1 MAVTTTTAKGDTM
14 QSRRVFLKSMT
25 GLAAA
30 SAGLVG
36 PSPARAQQTFRIGE
50 LAAIT
55 GPIAPYGTQSKNA
68 RLLAIDEL
76 NARGGVS
83 IGGAR
88 HRIEMVSLDG
98 GAPGEAVKVFERL
111 LSVEKV
117 TIVLDGAFSSVQ
129 YALGP
134 VVKGKNAIILW
145 SGGNDPDTT
154 VGIPNAFRNTF
165 DGGTTFMKVSEG
177 FLKKMNVKR
186 VATYGQRGHA
196 EFKKFVEEYL
206 PKSPGFEVVATEWH
220 PFGEKDFFPVL
231 TKFKGMKLDAVITH
245 GVIGD
250 SVTQLRQAREIG
262 LFPGVVWVNQSANA
276 PLMIDD
282 ESRRVMEGSY
292 ESLQASTAHTTEP
305 SPRGKALYERYVKRF
320 GEKGFGSWVE
330 AGYDSILIVARA
342 VEKAG
347 TATDVARIAAA
358 MRELTTSD
366 IPDLHVAYRPGRIF
380 NADGQAHPRI
390 VITQWKDG
398 KAIPVFADFGL

>member
-1 MAVTTTTAKGDTM
+1 
-14 QSRRVFLKSMT
+14 MT

-30 SAGLVG
+30 ASTGLAGVRV
-36 PSPARAQQTFRIGE
+36 ARAQQMVRIGE

-68 RLLAIDEL
+68 RLMAIDDL
-76 NARGGVS
+76 NAKGGITV
-83 IGGAR
+83 GGAK
-88 HRIEMVSLDG
+88 HKIEMVSLDG

-117 TIVLDGAFSSVQ
+117 NVVLDGAFSSVQ

-134 VVKGKNAIILW
+134 VVKGKNAVVLW

-165 DGGTTFMKVSEG
+165 DGGTTFMKVSEA

-206 PKSPGFEVVATEWH
+206 PKSPGFEVLATEWH
-220 PFGEKDFFPVL
+220 PFGEKDFFPIL

-245 GVIGD
+245 GVVGD

-262 LFPGVVWVNQSANA
+262 LFPGVVWMNQSANA

-282 ESRRVMEGSY
+282 ESRKVMEGSY

-305 SPRGKALYERYVKRF
+305 SPRGKQLFDRYAKRY

-330 AGYDSILIVARA
+330 AGYDSILIVAKA
-342 VEKAG
+342 MEKAG
-347 TATDVARIAAA
+347 TASDVTKIAAA

-366 IPDLHVAYRPGRIF
+366 IPDLYMVYKPGKIF
-380 NADGQAHPRI
+380 NAEGQAHPKI

-398 KAIPVFADFGL
+398 KAVNVFSDFGL

>member
-1 MAVTTTTAKGDTM
+1 M
-14 QSRRVFLKSMT
+14 QSRRVFLRSMT

-30 SAGLVG
+30 ASTGLVG
-36 PSPARAQQTFRIGE
+36 VRTARAQQTVRIGE

-55 GPIAPYGTQSKNA
+55 GPIAPYGTQSQNA
-68 RLLAIDEL
+68 RLMAIDDL
-76 NARGGVS
+76 NAKGGIS
-83 IGGAR
+83 IGGVK
-88 HRIEMVSLDG
+88 HKIEMVSLDA

-111 LSVEKV
+111 ISVEKV
-117 TIVLDGAFSSVQ
+117 NVILDGAFSSVQ

-134 VVKGKNAIILW
+134 VVKGKNAVILW

-154 VGIPNAFRNTF
+154 AGIPNAFRNMF
-165 DGGTTFMKVSEG
+165 DGGTTFMKVSEA

-206 PKSPGFEVVATEWH
+206 PKSPGFEVLANEWH

-250 SVTQLRQAREIG
+250 SVTQLKQARELG
-262 LFPGVVWVNQSANA
+262 LFPGVLWLNQSANA
-276 PLMIDD
+276 PLMIDE
-282 ESRRVMEGSY
+282 ESRKVMEGSY

-305 SPRGKALYERYVKRF
+305 SPRGKALFDRYAKRF

-330 AGYDSILIVARA
+330 AGYDSILIVAKA
-342 VEKAG
+342 MEKAG
-347 TATDVARIAAA
+347 TASDVNKIAAA
-358 MRELTTSD
+358 MRDLTTSD
-366 IPDLHVAYRPGRIF
+366 IPDLYMVYKPGKIF
-380 NADGQAHPRI
+380 NAEGQAHPKI

-398 KAIPVFADFGL
+398 KAVNVFSDFGL

>member
-1 MAVTTTTAKGDTM
+1 M
-14 QSRRVFLKSMT
+14 QSRRLFLRSMT

-30 SAGLVG
+30 ASTGLVG
-36 PSPARAQQTFRIGE
+36 VRAARAQQTVRIGE

-55 GPIAPYGTQSKNA
+55 GPIAPYGTQSQNA
-68 RLLAIDEL
+68 RLMAIDEL
-76 NARGGVS
+76 NARGGIS
-83 IGGAR
+83 IGGAK
-88 HRIEMVSLDG
+88 HKIEMVSLDG

-117 TIVLDGAFSSVQ
+117 NVILDGAFSSVQ

-134 VVKGKNAIILW
+134 VVKGKNAVILW

-154 VGIPNAFRNTF
+154 VGIPNAFRNMF
-165 DGGTTFMKVSEG
+165 DGGTTFMKVSEA

-206 PKSPGFEVVATEWH
+206 PKSPGFEVLANEWH

-250 SVTQLRQAREIG
+250 SVTQLKQAREMG
-262 LFPGVVWVNQSANA
+262 LFPGVLWLNQSANA
-276 PLMIDD
+276 PLMIDE

-305 SPRGKALYERYVKRF
+305 SPRGKALFDRYAKRF

-330 AGYDSILIVARA
+330 AGYDSVLIVAKA
-342 VEKAG
+342 MEKAG
-347 TATDVARIAAA
+347 TASDVNKIAAA
-358 MRELTTSD
+358 MRDLTTND
-366 IPDLHVAYRPGRIF
+366 IPDLYMVYKPGKIF
-380 NADGQAHPRI
+380 NAEGQAHPKI
-390 VITQWKDG
+390 VITQWKNG
-398 KAIPVFADFGL
+398 KAVNVFSDFGL